1 MAGNG
6 EYVSHV
12 LDLLQDFGAV
22 TAKPMFGGWGIYRD
36 GIIFAIVVRGT
47 LYFKADDTNRPRFI
61 EKGLDCFTY
70 MRKGKT
76 CSMSYYLAPDE
87 VLEDSDELC
96 DWARE
101 AYAAA
106 LRARKPLVVSSP
118 AAR

>member
-1 MAGNG
+1 MAGKG

-12 LDLLQDFGAV
+12 LDLLQDFGTV
-22 TAKPMFGGWGIYRD
+22 TAKPMFGGHGIYRD

-47 LYFKADDTNRPRFI
+47 LYFKADDTNRSRFI

-70 MRKGKT
+70 IRKGKA

-87 VLEDSDELC
+87 VFEDSEELC
-96 DWARE
+96 GWARE

-106 LRARKPLVVSSP
+106 LRARKPLAVSTP
-118 AAR
+118 AGR